1 MYFLKYIYFY
11 AGCFYLFFGSLI
23 LVFRKFFIQSKVF
36 PDFKKVKN
44 HCLKTVYLQC
54 IIFCLNVAK
63 ITRASLVAFMFDLNS
78 FPRVSLDVTSERV
91 KRVR

>member
-44 HCLKTVYLQC
+44 HCNRVTVIAGHLYFQSRDQEISRSYTTNDRKC
-54 IIFCLNVAK
+54 SI
-63 ITRASLVAFMFDLNS
+63 M
-78 FPRVSLDVTSERV
+78 SE
-91 KRVR
+91 